1 MEEKK
6 VSVIIPV
13 YNVKEYVEKCVET
26 VIKQTYSNLEIIL
39 VDDGATDGS
48 GEICDKLACKDQRIE
63 VIHKKNGGLSD
74 ARNAGLKVVTGE
86 YYLFVDSDDWISVNM
101 VKRLVDCAEKE
112 DADIVSCGFFDVMKD
127 EIINIPDNLD
137 VQNLNRE
144 EALKSILEGQIRDY
158 AWNKIYKRQVFDG
171 LSYPVGRNYEDM
183 ATTYKAFLKAQKV
196 SVLSESL
203 YYYIQREGSI
213 SNSENKYK
221 ILKNKYDALISHYER
236 IEIISSDF
244 PNLRNLCIRNFYDRV
259 NSFMDYAFLSY
270 KEKSEQKTK
279 MIQETIWCMKKYY
292 EEIQKD
298 NKYKKLRKW
307 KTKSYM
313 QKNRVLIWGY
323 TGIDY
328 LRKCTPDII
337 KQNLLKIKNHN
348 HNRSLEKKGK
358 TAVFLI
364 GTPDHNNLGDHAIAY
379 ATIEYFNRIL
389 SDKYILIEISEE
401 DFLNNSSQIQKSVCS
416 EDIIVIQGGGNWGDT
431 YKYIEKMH
439 NMVLK
444 KFNQNKILVMPQT
457 IHFTKKENLEK
468 CKKLINKC
476 RHITFLTREKKSY
489 NLAKEYFSDIDI
501 KFIPD
506 MVLSLNKSNRQ
517 PQNIAMCC
525 LRSDKEGCIQV
536 SEKLYLHEFL
546 ESQFASVLYTDT
558 CIENRVN
565 KTQRQKE
572 LEKKW
577 EQFNEVKV
585 IVTDRLHGMIFAA
598 ITGTP
603 CIVLGNYNHK
613 VEAAY
618 EWLKEVPYIKFASKL
633 SEVPY
638 IIQNDID
645 LDKIYSYSGMDEK
658 YYNSIATFFE

>member
-1 MEEKK
+1 M
-6 VSVIIPV
+6 
-13 YNVKEYVEKCVET
+13 
-26 VIKQTYSNLEIIL
+26 
-39 VDDGATDGS
+39 
-48 GEICDKLACKDQRIE
+48 
-63 VIHKKNGGLSD
+63 
-74 ARNAGLKVVTGE
+74 
-86 YYLFVDSDDWISVNM
+86 
-101 VKRLVDCAEKE
+101 
-112 DADIVSCGFFDVMKD
+112 
-127 EIINIPDNLD
+127 
-137 VQNLNRE
+137 
-144 EALKSILEGQIRDY
+144 
-158 AWNKIYKRQVFDG
+158 
-171 LSYPVGRNYEDM
+171 
-183 ATTYKAFLKAQKV
+183 
-196 SVLSESL
+196 
-203 YYYIQREGSI
+203 
-213 SNSENKYK
+213 
-221 ILKNKYDALISHYER
+221 
-236 IEIISSDF
+236 
-244 PNLRNLCIRNFYDRV
+244 
-259 NSFMDYAFLSY
+259 
-270 KEKSEQKTK
+270 
-279 MIQETIWCMKKYY
+279 
-292 EEIQKD
+292 
-298 NKYKKLRKW
+298 
-307 KTKSYM
+307 
-313 QKNRVLIWGY
+313 LIWGY

-348 HNRSLEKKGK
+348 HNISIEKKGK